1 MKYKVDVSSYLDAYK
16 SLQEFKNKYDKI
28 KEKLKNLT
36 LKGNTKY
43 SFLISER
50 DNKMTT
56 TPEDPAYNFEVEAY
70 HLRQIIN
77 ISICVLEKQMQ
88 TFKKTLYKKYQADII
103 KFRKGMVSK
112 NMKNID
118 IWKEMQDLVHI

>member
-16 SLQEFKNKYDKI
+16 SLQEFKNKHDKI

-50 DNKMTT
+50 DNKITT
-56 TPEDPAYNFEVEAY
+56 TSEDPVEAFN
-70 HLRQIIN
+70 LRQIIN

-88 TFKKTLYKKYQADII
+88 TFKKTLYKKYQVDIT

>member
-16 SLQEFKNKYDKI
+16 SLQEFKNKHDKI

-50 DNKMTT
+50 DNKITT
-56 TPEDPAYNFEVEAY
+56 T
-70 HLRQIIN
+70 
-77 ISICVLEKQMQ
+77 S
-88 TFKKTLYKKYQADII
+88 
-103 KFRKGMVSK
+103 
-112 NMKNID
+112 
-118 IWKEMQDLVHI
+118 

>member
-1 MKYKVDVSSYLDAYK
+1 VDVSAFLDAYK
-16 SLQEFKNKYDKI
+16 SLQEFKSKCDKI

-36 LKGNTKY
+36 LRGNTKY
-43 SFLISER
+43 SYLISER
-50 DNKMTT
+50 DNKITT
-56 TPEDPAYNFEVEAY
+56 TPEDPAYNYEVEAFN
-70 HLRQIIN
+70 LRQIIN

-88 TFKKTLYKKYQADII
+88 TFKNGLYRKYQADII

-118 IWKEMQDLVHI
+118 IWKKIQDLVHV

>member
-16 SLQEFKNKYDKI
+16 SLQEFKNKHDKI

-50 DNKMTT
+50 DNKITT
-56 TPEDPAYNFEVEAY
+56 TSEDPAYNFEVEAFN
-70 HLRQIIN
+70 LRQII
-77 ISICVLEKQMQ
+77 IIFSEK
-88 TFKKTLYKKYQADII
+88 
-103 KFRKGMVSK
+103 S
-112 NMKNID
+112 
-118 IWKEMQDLVHI
+118 E

>member
-1 MKYKVDVSSYLDAYK
+1 M
-16 SLQEFKNKYDKI
+16 QEFKSKCDKI

-36 LKGNTKY
+36 LRGNTKY
-43 SFLISER
+43 SYLISER
-50 DNKMTT
+50 DNKITT
-56 TPEDPAYNFEVEAY
+56 TPEDPAYNYEVEAFN
-70 HLRQIIN
+70 LRQIIN

-88 TFKKTLYKKYQADII
+88 TFKNGLYKKYQADII

-118 IWKEMQDLVHI
+118 IWKIIQDLVHV

>member
-1 MKYKVDVSSYLDAYK
+1 MDVSAFLDAYK
-16 SLQEFKNKYDKI
+16 SLQEFKSKCDKI

-36 LKGNTKY
+36 LRGNTKY
-43 SFLISER
+43 SYLISER
-50 DNKMTT
+50 DNKITT
-56 TPEDPAYNFEVEAY
+56 TPEDPAYNYEVEAFN
-70 HLRQIIN
+70 LRQIIN

-88 TFKKTLYKKYQADII
+88 TFKNGLYRKYQADII

-118 IWKEMQDLVHI
+118 IWKKIQDLVHV